1 MRVSFHPFFIVLL
14 ASLNIAGWMAFD
26 EADDAAKAANARADE
41 SERLHKEACAE
52 LNEIRST
59 IAAGGKV
66 EL

>member
-1 MRVSFHPFFIVLL
+1 MMRFYGILIVILIGI
-14 ASLNIAGWMAFD
+14 AIAGWMAAF
-26 EADDAAKAANARADE
+26 E

-52 LNEIRST
+52 LNELRST

>member
-1 MRVSFHPFFIVLL
+1 MRVFYHPFFIVLL

-26 EADDAAKAANARADE
+26 EADQRAKE

-52 LNEIRST
+52 LNELRST

>member
-1 MRVSFHPFFIVLL
+1 MKRFYGLLIVLL
-14 ASLNIAGWMAFD
+14 IGIATAGWMAFK
-26 EADDAAKAANARADE
+26 EADERAESEASKAKE

-52 LNEIRST
+52 LNELRST